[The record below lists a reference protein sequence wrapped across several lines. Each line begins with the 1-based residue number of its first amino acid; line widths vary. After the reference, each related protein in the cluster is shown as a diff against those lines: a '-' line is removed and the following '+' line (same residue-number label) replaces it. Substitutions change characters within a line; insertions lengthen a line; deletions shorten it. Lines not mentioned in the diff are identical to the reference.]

1 MPQLIDKN
9 ATRNLVTFMRAYTDL
24 LEKSLVNIQGSM
36 RDTVEGVMKGI
47 NDISNK
53 TAAKKRE
60 ANEVLVTTYTNPD
73 ADAVKAMDSAQDE
86 VNQIMNMAA
95 AGAPAVPPAPQFTA
109 VDGNAGGDTLRRSS
123 GLFSKHMEAMET
135 LDGDLQGMLM
145 TMMGALSQDDV
156 ISQKIEHVTAALN
169 ALQTSLTY
177 LLTDFSGRCN
187 EEGVER
193 FAKDLKAVVFRSY
206 TMEDEKKIFYSVFP
220 EDRPVKAPKKAS

>member
-1 MPQLIDKN
+1 MSQSIDKN
-9 ATRNLVTFMRAYTDL
+9 ATRNLVTFIQAYTDM
-24 LEKSLVNIQGSM
+24 LEKSLVSIQGSM

-60 ANEVLVTTYTNPD
+60 ANEVLVNTYTKPD
-73 ADAVKAMDSAQDE
+73 AEAAKAMASAQDE
-86 VNQIMNMAA
+86 VNQIMNSAASAA
-95 AGAPAVPPAPQFTA
+95 AAAPPLFTA
-109 VDGNAGGDTLRRSS
+109 VNGNVDGDSLRRSS

-135 LDGDLQGMLM
+135 LDGDLQGMLV

-156 ISQKIEHVTAALN
+156 ISQKIEHVTSSLN

-187 EEGVER
+187 EEGIAR

-220 EDRPVKAPKKAS
+220 EDRPVKPAKKAS